1 MCRHL
6 AYLGPPRALAEI
18 VTDPPHSLYAQSY
31 APRHQVGDDQP
42 ALNADGFGVGWYP
55 PHDRAGPVRYRRA
68 VPIWADANFPG
79 LSHLLRSG
87 AVLAAVRSATPGN
100 SLDESAAAPYALG
113 RWLFSLNGFVQR
125 WESLPGDTGEP
136 LSASDLLSMEAHTDA
151 ALLWVMIARRLTAGT
166 PAADALAEVA
176 GLTAAARPGARLNL
190 LLTDGEAIAAIRR
203 GASLYYRRST
213 GEVTV
218 ASEPTTDDPDWH
230 EVPDQSLLLTTQHTA
245 EIAPL

>member
-18 VTDPPHSLYAQSY
+18 VTDPPHSLYEQSY
-31 APRHQVGDDQP
+31 APHHQTNGA

-55 PHDRAGPVRYRRA
+55 PGDRAGPVRYRRA

-79 LSHLLRSG
+79 LAHLLRSG

-125 WESLPGDTGEP
+125 WESLPGDTGES
-136 LSASDLLSMEAHTDA
+136 LSASDLLSMEARTDA
-151 ALLWVMIARRLTAGT
+151 ALLWVMVARRLTSGAPAG
-166 PAADALAEVA
+166 DALAEVTR
-176 GLTAAARPGARLNL
+176 LTAAARPAARLNL
-190 LLTDGEAIAAIRR
+190 LLTDGQAIAAIRR
-203 GASLYYRRST
+203 GASLYYRRT
-213 GEVTV
+213 GDEVTV
-218 ASEPTTDDPDWH
+218 ASEPTTDDGDWQ